1 MLSVPMLVQL
11 LIAFAAIGA
20 LPLCFFRRGRFNL
33 RWLATAI
40 PFFVTPILLT
50 AAAIGELSRWA
61 LPAAASGL
69 VDALA
74 TLCAS
79 AAIVIISMTVTVHR
93 VPLSLWHQDD
103 DAPSEIVIRGPYRY
117 VRHPFY
123 TGFLLAL
130 LAAFLAWPQP
140 LTLLLLLY
148 GFAALAITAA
158 REERR
163 LSQSEL
169 GEAYRRY
176 AHGTGRFL
184 PRIGA

>member
-1 MLSVPMLVQL
+1 MLSLPMLVQL

-20 LPLCFFRRGRFNL
+20 LPLLFFRRGRFNL
-33 RWLATAI
+33 RWLATAM
-40 PFFVTPILLT
+40 PFFVTPVLLT
-50 AAAIGELSRWA
+50 AAATGELPRWA

-69 VDALA
+69 VDVLA

-103 DAPSEIVIRGPYRY
+103 DAPAEIVTRGPYRY

-123 TGFLLAL
+123 SAFLLVL

-148 GFAALAITAA
+148 GCAALAVTAA

-163 LSQSEL
+163 LSRSEL

-176 AHGTGRFL
+176 ALHTGRFF
-184 PRIGA
+184 PRLIP